1 MSPFLLSFFA
11 ASGVLSLIF
20 FTFGQAKLF
29 LSLYTESKPR
39 LMWAVMTN
47 RGQGMSLHKLYGRQ
61 LSALSLCLT
70 LACAPLFSVQA
81 DEPELVPTD
90 GSATLGETSQAL
102 VQTEGQTPAVAMMAG
117 IQPLPE
123 GAAAKSRADIQSLLP
138 ANYTPVYM
146 NQLAALYAAR
156 TMKPMWE
163 NREAVQAFQQQLA
176 EVAIA
181 GFQPQFTQWIELL
194 TDPAV
199 SGMARDVVLSDA
211 MMGYLQF
218 ISSIPVQGN
227 RWLYSD
233 KPYTLSTPPL
243 SVINQ
248 WQLALDN
255 GVLPQFVAGLAP
267 QHPQY
272 AAMHQA
278 LLTQLTD
285 SRPWPQLT
293 SSVKLSPG
301 QWSKDVPALREI
313 LQRTGMMDSG
323 PDIALPGDN
332 SVVSPSAEPVTK
344 VRTTSTKPAVYDRQ
358 LVDAVKRF
366 QTWQGLGADGVIGQ
380 STRDWLNVSPAQ
392 RAGVLALNIQRLRL
406 LPGKLSTGIMVN
418 IPAYSL
424 VYYLDGNQ
432 VLASRVIVGRPDRKT
447 PMMSSALNNVVVN
460 PPWNVPPTL
469 ARKDILPKVQN
480 DPGYLESHGYTMMRG
495 WNSNEAINPY
505 NVDWSTITASN
516 LPFRFQQA
524 PGARNSLGRY
534 KFNMPSSDA
543 IYLHDTPNHNLFQ
556 KDTRALSSGCV
567 RVNKAS
573 ELANMLLQDAGW
585 NDSRISDALKEGN
598 TRYVNIRQN
607 IPVNLYYLTA
617 FVGADGRA
625 QYRTDIYNYDLPAR
639 SGAQILP
646 KAEQLIR

>member
-1 MSPFLLSFFA
+1 MLLN
-11 ASGVLSLIF
+11 
-20 FTFGQAKLF
+20 K
-29 LSLYTESKPR
+29 
-39 LMWAVMTN
+39 MC
-47 RGQGMSLHKLYGRQ
+47 GRR
-61 LSALSLCLT
+61 LSAISLCLAVT
-70 LACAPLFSVQA
+70 FAPLFNAQA
-81 DEPELVPTD
+81 DEPEMIPGDSSASVSEQPTALSQPQVQS
-90 GSATLGETSQAL
+90 SATAI
-102 VQTEGQTPAVAMMAG
+102 MAG
-117 IQPLPE
+117 IQPLPQ
-123 GAAAKSRADIQSLLP
+123 GVSVDQARAELQSQLP
-138 ANYTPVYM
+138 AGFTPVYM
-146 NQLAALYAAR
+146 SQLELLYAAR
-156 TMKPMWE
+156 EMKPMWE
-163 NREAVQAFQQQLA
+163 NRDTVKAFQQQLA

-181 GFQPQFTQWIELL
+181 GFQPQFTTWVALL

-199 SGMARDVVLSDA
+199 SGQARDIVLSDA
-211 MMGYLQF
+211 MLGYLHF
-218 ISSIPVQGN
+218 IANIPVKGN

-233 KPYTLSTPPL
+233 KPYALTTPPI

-248 WQLALDN
+248 WQVALDN
-255 GVLPQFVAGLAP
+255 GQLTSFVASLPP

-272 AAMHQA
+272 AAMHES
-278 LLTQLTD
+278 LLKLVSDT
-285 SRPWPQLT
+285 RPWPQLT
-293 SSVKLSPG
+293 STATLRPG
-301 QWSKDVPALREI
+301 EWSNDIPALREI
-313 LQRTGMMDSG
+313 LRRTGMLES
-323 PDIALPGDN
+323 A
-332 SVVSPSAEPVTK
+332 VSTSAKEG
-344 VRTTSTKPAVYDRQ
+344 RSAYDRE

-366 QTWQGLGADGVIGQ
+366 QTWQGLGADGAIGPA
-380 STRDWLNVSPAQ
+380 TRDWLNVTPAQ

-406 LPGKLSTGIMVN
+406 LPSELSTGIMVN

-424 VYYLDGNQ
+424 VYYQNGNQ

-469 ARKDILPKVQN
+469 ARKDILPKLWN
-480 DPGYLESHGYTMMRG
+480 DPGYLERHGYTVMRG
-495 WNSNEAINPY
+495 WNSKETIDPWQ
-505 NVDWSTITASN
+505 VDWATITASN

-585 NDSRISDALKEGN
+585 NDTRISDVLKQGD

-617 FVGADGRA
+617 FVGPDGRT
-625 QYRTDIYNYDLPAR
+625 QYRTDIYNYDLTAR
-639 SGAQILP
+639 SSAQIVS

>member
-1 MSPFLLSFFA
+1 MLLN
-11 ASGVLSLIF
+11 
-20 FTFGQAKLF
+20 K
-29 LSLYTESKPR
+29 
-39 LMWAVMTN
+39 MC
-47 RGQGMSLHKLYGRQ
+47 GRR
-61 LSALSLCLT
+61 LSAISLCLAVT
-70 LACAPLFSVQA
+70 FAPLFNAQA
-81 DEPELVPTD
+81 DEPEMIPGDSSASVSEQPTALSQPQVQS
-90 GSATLGETSQAL
+90 SATAI
-102 VQTEGQTPAVAMMAG
+102 MAG
-117 IQPLPE
+117 IQPLPQ
-123 GAAAKSRADIQSLLP
+123 GVSVDQARAELQSQLP
-138 ANYTPVYM
+138 AGFTPVYM
-146 NQLAALYAAR
+146 NQLELLYAAR
-156 TMKPMWE
+156 EMKPMWE
-163 NREAVQAFQQQLA
+163 NRDAVKAFQQQLA

-181 GFQPQFTQWIELL
+181 GFQPQFTSWVALL

-199 SGMARDVVLSDA
+199 SGQARDIVLSDA
-211 MMGYLQF
+211 MMGYLHF
-218 ISSIPVQGN
+218 IANIPVKGN

-233 KPYTLSTPPL
+233 KPYALTTPPI

-248 WQLALDN
+248 WQVALDN
-255 GVLPQFVAGLAP
+255 GQLTSFVASLAP

-272 AAMHQA
+272 AVMHDS
-278 LLTQLTD
+278 LLKLVSDTQ
-285 SRPWPQLT
+285 PWPRLT
-293 SSVKLSPG
+293 STATLRPG
-301 QWSKDVPALREI
+301 EWSNDIPALREI
-313 LQRTGMMDSG
+313 LRRTGMLGS
-323 PDIALPGDN
+323 A
-332 SVVSPSAEPVTK
+332 VSTSAKEG
-344 VRTTSTKPAVYDRQ
+344 RSAYDRE

-366 QTWQGLGADGVIGQ
+366 QTWQGLGADGAIGPA
-380 STRDWLNVSPAQ
+380 TRDWLNVTPAQ

-406 LPGKLSTGIMVN
+406 LPSDLSTGIMVN

-424 VYYLDGNQ
+424 VYYQNGNQ

-469 ARKDILPKVQN
+469 ARKDILPKLWN
-480 DPGYLESHGYTMMRG
+480 DPGYLERHGYTVMRG
-495 WNSNEAINPY
+495 WNSKETIDPWQ
-505 NVDWSTITASN
+505 VDWATITASN

-585 NDSRISDALKEGN
+585 NDTRISDALKQGD

-617 FVGADGRA
+617 FVGPDGRT
-625 QYRTDIYNYDLPAR
+625 QYRTDIYNYDLTAR
-639 SGAQILP
+639 SSAQIVS

>member
-1 MSPFLLSFFA
+1 MLLN
-11 ASGVLSLIF
+11 
-20 FTFGQAKLF
+20 K
-29 LSLYTESKPR
+29 
-39 LMWAVMTN
+39 MC
-47 RGQGMSLHKLYGRQ
+47 GRR
-61 LSALSLCLT
+61 LSAISLCLAVT
-70 LACAPLFSVQA
+70 FAPLFNAQA
-81 DEPELVPTD
+81 DEPEMIPGDSSASVSEQPT
-90 GSATLGETSQAL
+90 ALSQPQ
-102 VQTEGQTPAVAMMAG
+102 VQSSVTAIMAG
-117 IQPLPE
+117 IQPLPQ
-123 GAAAKSRADIQSLLP
+123 GVSVDQARAELQSQLP
-138 ANYTPVYM
+138 AGFTPVYM
-146 NQLAALYAAR
+146 SQLELLYAAR
-156 TMKPMWE
+156 EMKPMWE
-163 NREAVQAFQQQLA
+163 NRDAVKAFQQQLA

-181 GFQPQFTQWIELL
+181 GFQPQFTTWVALL

-199 SGMARDVVLSDA
+199 SGQARDIVLSDA
-211 MMGYLQF
+211 MLGYLHF
-218 ISSIPVQGN
+218 IANIPVKGN

-233 KPYTLSTPPL
+233 KPYALTTPPI

-248 WQLALDN
+248 WQVALDN
-255 GVLPQFVAGLAP
+255 GQLTSFVASLAP

-272 AAMHQA
+272 AAMHES
-278 LLTQLTD
+278 LLKLVSDT
-285 SRPWPQLT
+285 RPWPQLT
-293 SSVKLSPG
+293 STATLRPG
-301 QWSKDVPALREI
+301 EWSNDIPALREI
-313 LQRTGMMDSG
+313 LRRTGMLEST
-323 PDIALPGDN
+323 
-332 SVVSPSAEPVTK
+332 VSTSAKEG
-344 VRTTSTKPAVYDRQ
+344 RSAYDRE

-366 QTWQGLGADGVIGQ
+366 QTWQGLGADGAIGPA
-380 STRDWLNVSPAQ
+380 TRDWLNVTPAQ

-406 LPGKLSTGIMVN
+406 LPSDLSTGIMVN

-424 VYYLDGNQ
+424 VYYQNGNQ

-469 ARKDILPKVQN
+469 ARKDILPKLWN
-480 DPGYLESHGYTMMRG
+480 DPGYLERHGYTVMRG
-495 WNSNEAINPY
+495 WNSKETIDPWQ
-505 NVDWSTITASN
+505 VDWATITASN

-585 NDSRISDALKEGN
+585 NDTRISDALKQGD

-617 FVGADGRA
+617 FVGPDGRT
-625 QYRTDIYNYDLPAR
+625 QYRTDIYNYDLTAR
-639 SGAQILP
+639 SSAQIVS

>member
-1 MSPFLLSFFA
+1 MLLN
-11 ASGVLSLIF
+11 
-20 FTFGQAKLF
+20 K
-29 LSLYTESKPR
+29 
-39 LMWAVMTN
+39 MC
-47 RGQGMSLHKLYGRQ
+47 GRR
-61 LSALSLCLT
+61 LSAISLCLAVT
-70 LACAPLFSVQA
+70 FAPLFNAQA
-81 DEPELVPTD
+81 DEPEMIPGDSSAAVSEQPTAL
-90 GSATLGETSQAL
+90 SQPQVQSYATG
-102 VQTEGQTPAVAMMAG
+102 VMAG
-117 IQPLPE
+117 IQPLPN
-123 GAAAKSRADIQSLLP
+123 GTSVDKARAELQSQLP
-138 ANYTPVYM
+138 AGYTPVYLS
-146 NQLAALYAAR
+146 QLELLYAAR
-156 TMKPMWE
+156 EMKPMWE
-163 NREAVQAFQQQLA
+163 NRDAVKAFQQQLA

-181 GFQPQFTQWIELL
+181 GFQPQFNAWVALL

-199 SGMARDVVLSDA
+199 TGLARDTVLSDA
-211 MMGYLQF
+211 MMGYLHF
-218 ISSIPVQGN
+218 IANIPVKGS

-233 KPYTLSTPPL
+233 KPYALVTPPL
-243 SVINQ
+243 SVVNQ
-248 WQLALDN
+248 WQVALDN
-255 GVLPQFVAGLAP
+255 GQLTSFITSLTP

-272 AAMHQA
+272 AAMHES
-278 LLTQLTD
+278 LLKLVGD
-285 SRPWPQLT
+285 SRPWPRLT
-293 SSVKLSPG
+293 STTTLRPG
-301 QWSKDVPALREI
+301 EWSNDIPALREI
-313 LQRTGMMDSG
+313 LRRTGMLNAG
-323 PDIALPGDN
+323 
-332 SVVSPSAEPVTK
+332 VSTSAKEG
-344 VRTTSTKPAVYDRQ
+344 RSAYDRE

-366 QTWQGLGADGVIGQ
+366 QTWQGLGADGTIGPA
-380 STRDWLNVSPAQ
+380 TRDWLNVTPAQ

-406 LPGKLSTGIMVN
+406 LPSELSTGIMVN

-424 VYYLDGNQ
+424 VYYQNGNQ

-469 ARKDILPKVQN
+469 ARKDILPKLWN
-480 DPGYLESHGYTMMRG
+480 DPGYLERHGYTVMRG
-495 WNSNEAINPY
+495 WNSKETIDPWQ
-505 NVDWSTITASN
+505 VDWATITASN

-585 NDSRISDALKEGN
+585 NDTRISDALKQGD

-617 FVGADGRA
+617 FVGSDGRT
-625 QYRTDIYNYDLPAR
+625 QYRTDIYNYDQTAR
-639 SGAQILP
+639 SSAQIMS

>member
-1 MSPFLLSFFA
+1 MLLN
-11 ASGVLSLIF
+11 
-20 FTFGQAKLF
+20 K
-29 LSLYTESKPR
+29 
-39 LMWAVMTN
+39 MC
-47 RGQGMSLHKLYGRQ
+47 GRR
-61 LSALSLCLT
+61 LSAISLCLAVT
-70 LACAPLFSVQA
+70 FAPLFNAQA
-81 DEPELVPTD
+81 DEPEMIPGD
-90 GSATLGETSQAL
+90 SSATVSEQPTALSQPQA
-102 VQTEGQTPAVAMMAG
+102 QSSATAIMAG
-117 IQPLPE
+117 IQLLPE
-123 GAAAKSRADIQSLLP
+123 GVSVDKARAELQSQLP
-138 ANYTPVYM
+138 AGFTPVYM
-146 NQLAALYAAR
+146 SQLELLYAAR
-156 TMKPMWE
+156 EMKPMWE
-163 NREAVQAFQQQLA
+163 NRDAVKAFQQQLA

-181 GFQPQFTQWIELL
+181 GFQPQFTTWVALL

-199 SGMARDVVLSDA
+199 TGQARDIVLSDA
-211 MMGYLQF
+211 MMGYLHF
-218 ISSIPVQGN
+218 IANIPVKGN

-233 KPYTLSTPPL
+233 KPYALTTPPI

-248 WQLALDN
+248 WQVALDN
-255 GVLPQFVAGLAP
+255 GQLTSFVASLAP

-272 AAMHQA
+272 AAMHGS
-278 LLTQLTD
+278 LLKLVGDT
-285 SRPWPQLT
+285 RPWPQLT
-293 SSVKLSPG
+293 STATLRPG
-301 QWSKDVPALREI
+301 EWSYDIPALREI
-313 LQRTGMMDSG
+313 LRRTGM
-323 PDIALPGDN
+323 LE
-332 SVVSPSAEPVTK
+332 SVVSTGAKEGRSA
-344 VRTTSTKPAVYDRQ
+344 YDRE

-366 QTWQGLGADGVIGQ
+366 QTWQGLGADGAIGPA
-380 STRDWLNVSPAQ
+380 TRDWLNVTPAQ

-406 LPGKLSTGIMVN
+406 LPGTLSTGIMVN

-424 VYYLDGNQ
+424 VYYQNGNQ

-469 ARKDILPKVQN
+469 ARKDILPKVWN
-480 DPGYLESHGYTMMRG
+480 DPGYLERHGYTVMRG
-495 WNSNEAINPY
+495 WNSKETIDPWQ
-505 NVDWSTITASN
+505 VDWATITASN

-585 NDSRISDALKEGN
+585 NDTRISDALKQGD

-617 FVGADGRA
+617 FVGPDGRT
-625 QYRTDIYNYDLPAR
+625 QYRTDIYNYDLTAR
-639 SGAQILP
+639 SSAQIVA

>member
-1 MSPFLLSFFA
+1 
-11 ASGVLSLIF
+11 
-20 FTFGQAKLF
+20 
-29 LSLYTESKPR
+29 
-39 LMWAVMTN
+39 
-47 RGQGMSLHKLYGRQ
+47 MSLDKLYGRR

-70 LACAPLFSVQA
+70 LALAPLFNAQA

-90 GSATLGETSQAL
+90 SSATQGDSSLAL
-102 VQTEGQTPAVAMMAG
+102 EQPAGQSPVLAMMAG
-117 IQPLPE
+117 LQPLPE
-123 GAAAKSRADIQSLLP
+123 GAAAKSRADIEALLP
-138 ANYTPVYM
+138 AGNAPVYL
-146 NQLAALYAAR
+146 NQLSALYAAR
-156 TMKPMWE
+156 EMKPMWE
-163 NREAVQAFQQQLA
+163 NREAVQGFQQQLA

-181 GFQPQFTQWIELL
+181 GFQPQFTKWVELL
-194 TDPAV
+194 TDPSI

-233 KPYTLSTPPL
+233 KPYALSTPPL

-255 GVLPQFVAGLAP
+255 GSLPQFVAALTP

-272 AAMHQA
+272 AVMHQA
-278 LLTQLTD
+278 LLAQLTD
-285 SRPWPQLT
+285 TRPWPQLT
-293 SSVKLSPG
+293 STTKINPG

-313 LQRTGMMDSG
+313 LQRTGMLDST
-323 PDIALPGDN
+323 PAIALPGDTPAV
-332 SVVSPSAEPVTK
+332 STSAVSPKKAKAGSNA
-344 VRTTSTKPAVYDRQ
+344 PAQYDRQ
-358 LVDAVKRF
+358 LVEAVKRF
-366 QTWQGLGADGVIGQ
+366 QAWQGLGTDGVIGQ

-406 LPGKLSTGIMVN
+406 LPGKLTTGIMVN

-424 VYYLDGNQ
+424 IYYQDGNQ

-469 ARKDILPKVQN
+469 AKKDILPKVQN
-480 DPGYLESHGYTMMRG
+480 DPGYLDRHGYTVMRG
-495 WNSNEAINPY
+495 WSSREAINPY
-505 NVDWSTITASN
+505 HVDWSTITASN

-524 PGARNSLGRY
+524 PGATNSLGRY

-585 NDSRISDALKEGN
+585 NDTRISDALKQGD

-625 QYRTDIYNYDLPAR
+625 QYRTDIYNYDLTAR

-646 KAEQLIR
+646 KVEQLIR

>member
-1 MSPFLLSFFA
+1 MLL
-11 ASGVLSLIF
+11 
-20 FTFGQAKLF
+20 KK
-29 LSLYTESKPR
+29 E
-39 LMWAVMTN
+39 N
-47 RGQGMSLHKLYGRQ
+47 GRR
-61 LSALSLCLT
+61 LSAVSLCLAMT
-70 LACAPLFSVQA
+70 FAPLFTASA
-81 DEPELVPTD
+81 GEPELVPSDGTATPAEQSPVLLHPGAQSPAMASLVGTQPLAD
-90 GSATLGETSQAL
+90 GSAAN
-102 VQTEGQTPAVAMMAG
+102 
-117 IQPLPE
+117 
-123 GAAAKSRADIQSLLP
+123 SRADILATLP
-138 ANYTPVYM
+138 SGYQPVYL
-146 NQLAALYAAR
+146 NPLATLYAAR
-156 TMKPMWE
+156 EMKPMWE
-163 NREAVQAFQQQLA
+163 NRDAIRAFQQQLA

-181 GFQPQFTQWIELL
+181 GFQPQFTRWVELL

-211 MMGYLQF
+211 LMGYLHF
-218 ISSIPVQGN
+218 VSGIPVQGN

-233 KPYTLSTPPL
+233 KPYTLATPPL

-255 GVLPQFVAGLAP
+255 GSLPQFIAALAP

-272 AAMHQA
+272 SAMHQA
-278 LLTQLTD
+278 LLALTGD
-285 SRPWPQLT
+285 NRPWPKLT
-293 SSVKLSPG
+293 STVSLRPG
-301 QWSKDVPALREI
+301 QWSSDVPALREI
-313 LQRTGMMDSG
+313 LQRNGVLDNS
-323 PDIALPGDN
+323 PAIPLPGDN
-332 SVVSPSAEPVTK
+332 VGKTK
-344 VRTTSTKPAVYDRQ
+344 KGGKSGPAAYDRQ

-366 QTWQGLGADGVIGQ
+366 QAAQGLGADGVIGT
-380 STRDWLNVSPAQ
+380 STRDWLNVSSAQ

-406 LPGKLSTGIMVN
+406 LPGKVSTGIMVN

-424 VYYLDGNQ
+424 VYYLNGSEA
-432 VLASRVIVGRPDRKT
+432 LASRVIVGRPDRKT

-469 ARKDILPKVQN
+469 ARNDILPKLRN
-480 DPGYLESHGYTMMRG
+480 DPGYLERHNYTVLRG
-495 WNSNEAINPY
+495 WNSKEAIDPWR
-505 NVDWSTITASN
+505 VDWSTITPSN

-524 PGARNSLGRY
+524 PGEHNSLGRY

-556 KDTRALSSGCV
+556 KDARALSSGCV

-573 ELANMLLQDAGW
+573 DLANMLLQDAGW
-585 NDSRISDALKEGN
+585 NDARISDALKQGN

-617 FVGADGRA
+617 FVSADGQT
-625 QYRTDIYNYDLPAR
+625 QYRTDIYNYDVTAR

>member
-1 MSPFLLSFFA
+1 MLLN
-11 ASGVLSLIF
+11 
-20 FTFGQAKLF
+20 K
-29 LSLYTESKPR
+29 
-39 LMWAVMTN
+39 MC
-47 RGQGMSLHKLYGRQ
+47 GRR
-61 LSALSLCLT
+61 LSAISLCLAVT
-70 LACAPLFSVQA
+70 FAPLFNAQA
-81 DEPELVPTD
+81 DEPEMIPGD
-90 GSATLGETSQAL
+90 SSATVSEQPTALSQPQA
-102 VQTEGQTPAVAMMAG
+102 QSSATAIMAG

-123 GAAAKSRADIQSLLP
+123 GVSVDKARSELQSQLP
-138 ANYTPVYM
+138 AGFTPVYM
-146 NQLAALYAAR
+146 SQLELLYAAR
-156 TMKPMWE
+156 EMKPMWE
-163 NREAVQAFQQQLA
+163 NRDAVKAFQQQLA

-181 GFQPQFTQWIELL
+181 GFQPQFTTWVALL

-199 SGMARDVVLSDA
+199 TGQARDIVLSDA
-211 MMGYLQF
+211 MMGYLHF
-218 ISSIPVQGN
+218 IANIPVKGN

-233 KPYTLSTPPL
+233 KPYALTTPPI

-248 WQLALDN
+248 WQVALDN
-255 GVLPQFVAGLAP
+255 GQLTSFVASLAP

-272 AAMHQA
+272 AAMHES
-278 LLTQLTD
+278 LLKLVGDT
-285 SRPWPQLT
+285 RPWPQLT
-293 SSVKLSPG
+293 SIATLRPG
-301 QWSKDVPALREI
+301 EWSKDIPALREI
-313 LQRTGMMDSG
+313 LRRTGM
-323 PDIALPGDN
+323 LE
-332 SVVSPSAEPVTK
+332 SVVSTAAKEGRSA
-344 VRTTSTKPAVYDRQ
+344 YDRE

-366 QTWQGLGADGVIGQ
+366 QTWQGLGADGAIGPA
-380 STRDWLNVSPAQ
+380 TRDWLNVTPAQ

-406 LPGKLSTGIMVN
+406 LPGTLSTGIMVN

-424 VYYLDGNQ
+424 VYYQNGNQ

-469 ARKDILPKVQN
+469 ARKDILPKVWN
-480 DPGYLESHGYTMMRG
+480 DPGYLERHGYTVMRG
-495 WNSNEAINPY
+495 WNSKETIDPWQ
-505 NVDWSTITASN
+505 VDWATITASN

-543 IYLHDTPNHNLFQ
+543 IYLHDTPNHTLFQ
-556 KDTRALSSGCV
+556 KDSRALSSGCV

-585 NDSRISDALKEGN
+585 NDTRISDALKQGD

-617 FVGADGRA
+617 FVGPDGRT
-625 QYRTDIYNYDLPAR
+625 QYRTDIYNYDQTAR
-639 SGAQILP
+639 SSAQIVS

>member
-1 MSPFLLSFFA
+1 MLLN
-11 ASGVLSLIF
+11 
-20 FTFGQAKLF
+20 K
-29 LSLYTESKPR
+29 
-39 LMWAVMTN
+39 MC
-47 RGQGMSLHKLYGRQ
+47 GRR
-61 LSALSLCLT
+61 LSAISLCLAVT
-70 LACAPLFSVQA
+70 FAPLFNAQGG
-81 DEPELVPTD
+81 EPEMIPGDSSAAVSEQPTALSQPQVQS
-90 GSATLGETSQAL
+90 SATAI
-102 VQTEGQTPAVAMMAG
+102 MAG
-117 IQPLPE
+117 IQPLPQ
-123 GAAAKSRADIQSLLP
+123 GVSVDQARAELQSQLP
-138 ANYTPVYM
+138 AGYTPVYM
-146 NQLAALYAAR
+146 SQLELLYAAR
-156 TMKPMWE
+156 EMKPMWE
-163 NREAVQAFQQQLA
+163 NRDAVKAFQQQLA

-181 GFQPQFTQWIELL
+181 GFQPQFTSWVALL

-199 SGMARDVVLSDA
+199 TGLARDTVLSDA
-211 MMGYLQF
+211 MMGYLHF
-218 ISSIPVQGN
+218 IANIPVKGS

-233 KPYTLSTPPL
+233 KPYALATPPL
-243 SVINQ
+243 SVVNQ
-248 WQLALDN
+248 WQVALDN
-255 GVLPQFVAGLAP
+255 GQLTSFITSLTP

-272 AAMHQA
+272 AAMHES
-278 LLTQLTD
+278 LLKLVGD
-285 SRPWPQLT
+285 SRPWPRLT
-293 SSVKLSPG
+293 STTTLRPG
-301 QWSKDVPALREI
+301 EWSNDIPALREI
-313 LQRTGMMDSG
+313 LRRTGMLNAG
-323 PDIALPGDN
+323 
-332 SVVSPSAEPVTK
+332 VSTSAKEG
-344 VRTTSTKPAVYDRQ
+344 RSAYDRE

-366 QTWQGLGADGVIGQ
+366 QTWQGLGADGTIGPA
-380 STRDWLNVSPAQ
+380 TRDWLNVTPAQ

-406 LPGKLSTGIMVN
+406 LPSDLSTGIMVN

-424 VYYLDGNQ
+424 VYYQNGNQ

-469 ARKDILPKVQN
+469 ARKDILPKLWN
-480 DPGYLESHGYTMMRG
+480 DPGYLERHGYTVMRG
-495 WNSNEAINPY
+495 WNSKETIDPWQ
-505 NVDWSTITASN
+505 VDWATITASN

-585 NDSRISDALKEGN
+585 NDTRISDALKQGD

-617 FVGADGRA
+617 FVGSDGRT
-625 QYRTDIYNYDLPAR
+625 QYRTDIYNYDQTAR
-639 SGAQILP
+639 SSAQIMS

>member
-1 MSPFLLSFFA
+1 MLLN
-11 ASGVLSLIF
+11 
-20 FTFGQAKLF
+20 K
-29 LSLYTESKPR
+29 
-39 LMWAVMTN
+39 MC
-47 RGQGMSLHKLYGRQ
+47 GRR
-61 LSALSLCLT
+61 LSAISLCLAVT
-70 LACAPLFSVQA
+70 FAPLFNAQA
-81 DEPELVPTD
+81 DEPEMIPGD
-90 GSATLGETSQAL
+90 SSATVSEHPTALSQPQA
-102 VQTEGQTPAVAMMAG
+102 QSSATAIMAG

-123 GAAAKSRADIQSLLP
+123 GVSVDKARAELQSQLP
-138 ANYTPVYM
+138 AGFTPVYM
-146 NQLAALYAAR
+146 SQLELLYAAR
-156 TMKPMWE
+156 EMKPMWE
-163 NREAVQAFQQQLA
+163 NRDAVKAFQQQLA

-181 GFQPQFTQWIELL
+181 GFQPQFTTWVALL

-199 SGMARDVVLSDA
+199 TGQARDIVLSDA
-211 MMGYLQF
+211 MMGYLHF
-218 ISSIPVQGN
+218 IANIPVKGN

-233 KPYTLSTPPL
+233 KPYALTTPPI

-248 WQLALDN
+248 WQVALDN
-255 GVLPQFVAGLAP
+255 GQLTSFVASLAP

-272 AAMHQA
+272 AAMHES
-278 LLTQLTD
+278 LLKLVGDT
-285 SRPWPQLT
+285 RPWPQLT
-293 SSVKLSPG
+293 SIATLRPG
-301 QWSKDVPALREI
+301 EWSNDIPALREI
-313 LQRTGMMDSG
+313 LRRTGM
-323 PDIALPGDN
+323 LE
-332 SVVSPSAEPVTK
+332 SVVSTAAKEGRSA
-344 VRTTSTKPAVYDRQ
+344 YDRE

-366 QTWQGLGADGVIGQ
+366 QTWQGLGADGAIGPA
-380 STRDWLNVSPAQ
+380 TRDWLNVTPAQ

-406 LPGKLSTGIMVN
+406 LPGTLSTGIMVN

-424 VYYLDGNQ
+424 VYYQNGNQ

-469 ARKDILPKVQN
+469 ARKDILPKVWN
-480 DPGYLESHGYTMMRG
+480 DPGYLERHGYTVMRG
-495 WNSNEAINPY
+495 WNSKETIDPWQ
-505 NVDWSTITASN
+505 VDWATITASN

-585 NDSRISDALKEGN
+585 NDTRISDALKQGD

-617 FVGADGRA
+617 FVGPDGRT
-625 QYRTDIYNYDLPAR
+625 QYRTDIYNYDLTAR
-639 SGAQILP
+639 SSAQIVS

>member
-1 MSPFLLSFFA
+1 MLLN
-11 ASGVLSLIF
+11 
-20 FTFGQAKLF
+20 K
-29 LSLYTESKPR
+29 
-39 LMWAVMTN
+39 MC
-47 RGQGMSLHKLYGRQ
+47 GRR
-61 LSALSLCLT
+61 LSAISLCLAVT
-70 LACAPLFSVQA
+70 FAPLFNAQA
-81 DEPELVPTD
+81 DEPEMIPGDSSASVSEQPTALSQPQVQS
-90 GSATLGETSQAL
+90 SATAI
-102 VQTEGQTPAVAMMAG
+102 MAG
-117 IQPLPE
+117 IQPLPQ
-123 GAAAKSRADIQSLLP
+123 GVSVDQARAELQSQLP
-138 ANYTPVYM
+138 AGFTPVYM
-146 NQLAALYAAR
+146 SQLELLYAAR
-156 TMKPMWE
+156 EMKPMWE
-163 NREAVQAFQQQLA
+163 NRDAVKAFQQQLA

-181 GFQPQFTQWIELL
+181 GFQPQFTTWVALL

-199 SGMARDVVLSDA
+199 TGQARDIVLSDA
-211 MMGYLQF
+211 MMGYLHF
-218 ISSIPVQGN
+218 IANIPVKGN

-233 KPYTLSTPPL
+233 KPYALTTPPI

-248 WQLALDN
+248 WQVALDN
-255 GVLPQFVAGLAP
+255 GQLTSFVASLAP

-272 AAMHQA
+272 AAMHES
-278 LLTQLTD
+278 LLKLVSDT
-285 SRPWPQLT
+285 RPWPQLT
-293 SSVKLSPG
+293 GTATLRPG
-301 QWSKDVPALREI
+301 EWSNDIPALREI
-313 LQRTGMMDSG
+313 LRRTGMLEST
-323 PDIALPGDN
+323 
-332 SVVSPSAEPVTK
+332 VSTSAKEG
-344 VRTTSTKPAVYDRQ
+344 RSAYDRE

-366 QTWQGLGADGVIGQ
+366 QTWQGLGADGAIGPA
-380 STRDWLNVSPAQ
+380 TRDWLNVTPAQ

-406 LPGKLSTGIMVN
+406 LPSDLSTGIMVN

-424 VYYLDGNQ
+424 VYYQNGNQ

-469 ARKDILPKVQN
+469 ARKDILPKLWN
-480 DPGYLESHGYTMMRG
+480 DPGYLERHGYTVMRG
-495 WNSNEAINPY
+495 WNSKETIDPWQ
-505 NVDWSTITASN
+505 VDWATITASN

-585 NDSRISDALKEGN
+585 NDTRISDALKQGD

-617 FVGADGRA
+617 FVGPDGRT

-639 SGAQILP
+639 SSSQIVS

>member
-1 MSPFLLSFFA
+1 MLLN
-11 ASGVLSLIF
+11 
-20 FTFGQAKLF
+20 
-29 LSLYTESKPR
+29 
-39 LMWAVMTN
+39 MMC
-47 RGQGMSLHKLYGRQ
+47 GRR
-61 LSALSLCLT
+61 LSAISLCLAVT
-70 LACAPLFSVQA
+70 FAPLFNAQA
-81 DEPELVPTD
+81 DEPEMIPGD
-90 GSATLGETSQAL
+90 SSATVSEQPTALSQPQA
-102 VQTEGQTPAVAMMAG
+102 QSSATAIMAG

-123 GAAAKSRADIQSLLP
+123 GVSVDKARAELQSQLP
-138 ANYTPVYM
+138 AGFTPVYM
-146 NQLAALYAAR
+146 SQLELLYAAR
-156 TMKPMWE
+156 EMKPMWE
-163 NREAVQAFQQQLA
+163 NRDAVKAFQQQLA

-181 GFQPQFTQWIELL
+181 GFQPQFTTWVALL

-199 SGMARDVVLSDA
+199 SGQARDIVLSDA
-211 MMGYLQF
+211 MLGYLHF
-218 ISSIPVQGN
+218 IANIPVKGN

-233 KPYTLSTPPL
+233 KPYALTTPPI

-248 WQLALDN
+248 WQVALDN
-255 GVLPQFVAGLAP
+255 GQLTSFVASLAP

-272 AAMHQA
+272 AAMHES
-278 LLTQLTD
+278 LLKLVGDT
-285 SRPWPQLT
+285 RPWPQLT
-293 SSVKLSPG
+293 STATLRPG
-301 QWSKDVPALREI
+301 EWSNDIPALREI
-313 LQRTGMMDSG
+313 LRRTGMLEST
-323 PDIALPGDN
+323 
-332 SVVSPSAEPVTK
+332 VSTSAKEG
-344 VRTTSTKPAVYDRQ
+344 RSAYDRE

-366 QTWQGLGADGVIGQ
+366 QTWQGLGADGAIGPA
-380 STRDWLNVSPAQ
+380 TRDWLNVTPAQ

-406 LPGKLSTGIMVN
+406 LPSELSTGIMVN

-424 VYYLDGNQ
+424 VYYQNGNQ

-469 ARKDILPKVQN
+469 ARKDILPKLWN
-480 DPGYLESHGYTMMRG
+480 DPGYLERHGYTVMRG
-495 WNSNEAINPY
+495 WNSKETIDPWQ
-505 NVDWSTITASN
+505 VDWATITASN

-585 NDSRISDALKEGN
+585 NDTRISDALKQGD

-617 FVGADGRA
+617 FVGPDGRT
-625 QYRTDIYNYDLPAR
+625 QYRTDIYNYDLTAR
-639 SGAQILP
+639 SSAQIVS

>member
-1 MSPFLLSFFA
+1 MLLN
-11 ASGVLSLIF
+11 
-20 FTFGQAKLF
+20 K
-29 LSLYTESKPR
+29 
-39 LMWAVMTN
+39 M
-47 RGQGMSLHKLYGRQ
+47 YGRR
-61 LSALSLCLT
+61 LSAISLCLAVT
-70 LACAPLFSVQA
+70 FAPLFNAQA
-81 DEPELVPTD
+81 DEPEMIPGDSSASVSEQPTALSQPQVQS
-90 GSATLGETSQAL
+90 SATAI
-102 VQTEGQTPAVAMMAG
+102 MAG
-117 IQPLPE
+117 IQPLPQ
-123 GAAAKSRADIQSLLP
+123 GVSVDQARAELQSQLP
-138 ANYTPVYM
+138 AGFTPVYM
-146 NQLAALYAAR
+146 NQLELLYAAR
-156 TMKPMWE
+156 EMKPMWE
-163 NREAVQAFQQQLA
+163 NRDAVKAFQQQLA

-181 GFQPQFTQWIELL
+181 GFQPQFTSWVALL

-199 SGMARDVVLSDA
+199 SGQARDIVLSDA
-211 MMGYLQF
+211 MMGYLHF
-218 ISSIPVQGN
+218 IANIPVKGN

-233 KPYTLSTPPL
+233 KPYALTTPPI

-248 WQLALDN
+248 WQVALDN
-255 GVLPQFVAGLAP
+255 GQLTSFVASLAP

-272 AAMHQA
+272 AVMHDS
-278 LLTQLTD
+278 LLKLVSDTQ
-285 SRPWPQLT
+285 PWPRLT
-293 SSVKLSPG
+293 STATLRPG
-301 QWSKDVPALREI
+301 EWSNDIPALREI
-313 LQRTGMMDSG
+313 LRRTGMLGS
-323 PDIALPGDN
+323 A
-332 SVVSPSAEPVTK
+332 VSTSAKEG
-344 VRTTSTKPAVYDRQ
+344 RSAYDRE

-366 QTWQGLGADGVIGQ
+366 QTWQGLGADGAIGPA
-380 STRDWLNVSPAQ
+380 TRDWLNVTPAQ

-406 LPGKLSTGIMVN
+406 LPSDLSTGIMVN

-424 VYYLDGNQ
+424 VYYQNGNQ

-469 ARKDILPKVQN
+469 ARKDILPKLWN
-480 DPGYLESHGYTMMRG
+480 DPGYLERHGYTMMRG
-495 WNSNEAINPY
+495 WNSKETIDPWQ
-505 NVDWSTITASN
+505 VDWATITASN

-585 NDSRISDALKEGN
+585 NDTRISDALKQGD

-617 FVGADGRA
+617 FVGPDGRT
-625 QYRTDIYNYDLPAR
+625 QYRTDIYNYDLTAR
-639 SGAQILP
+639 SSAQIVS